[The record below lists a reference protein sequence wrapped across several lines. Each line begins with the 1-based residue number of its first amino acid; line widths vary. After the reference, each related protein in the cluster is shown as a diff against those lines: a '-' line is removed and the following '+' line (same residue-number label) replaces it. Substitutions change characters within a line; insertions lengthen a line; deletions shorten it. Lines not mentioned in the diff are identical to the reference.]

1 MKKKDPK
8 LLRTMREIKKY
19 KGIIKREEDKEDID
33 WEIYLPENT
42 PTKMRT
48 IYGCFEL
55 EENIS

>member
-1 MKKKDPK
+1 
-8 LLRTMREIKKY
+8 MREIKKY